1 AATDNTSPRSP
12 RSDGLHPPCSGP
24 ARPEHRPAAASRRS
38 LQACIA
44 SLPLQSSWMSKTYL
58 KSDHFNGGG
67 SSPSNGSQFV
77 LGKPFANVALSETC
91 FPLFTVGVRCPC
103 CQEQRRDTGYKYSVH
118 RGAFFLSGTFLMK
131 RHTGALGH
139 RLQHCSDQSIWN
151 PLGVCGTD
159 SLAQA
164 RVSV

>member
-1 AATDNTSPRSP
+1 VLYFSTVAIFLALVERFAFLDYAN
-12 RSDGLHPPCSGP
+12 GLQDVGYFFGLNNDCL
-24 ARPEHRPAAASRRS
+24 ALCLA
-38 LQACIA
+38 
-44 SLPLQSSWMSKTYL
+44 
-58 KSDHFNGGG
+58 
-67 SSPSNGSQFV
+67 SPSNGSQFV